1 MKEQSS
7 MMRTIT
13 ALVLVLVALL
23 AVIGS
28 AVSAFA
34 KAPSVSANP
43 LVIYAHTHFKVKA
56 IRVKPFS
63 AGAGFTPKQFD
74 KAYGIAALSKTK
86 GKGITVAIIDAC
98 GNPNVQSDLN
108 TYDLTYGLPA
118 TTVKVVTPEGTPCS
132 DPQAWGVETDLDV
145 QMVHAVAPKAHI
157 VLEAAKSASLKDLLT
172 AVQDAYTKQGASVVS
187 MSFGGSE
194 FSGETA
200 ANVDGIFS
208 AGVNKGVTFTAS
220 SGDSGCG
227 AQYPAASPFVVSV
240 GGTSLKVDS
249 NGSYVSESAWNG
261 SGGGL
266 SAFENRPSYQDG
278 FNSDSKRGIPDV
290 AMVADPNTG
299 VSVYDTDT
307 GGFIVIGGTSVAAPM
322 WAGITV
328 LADGKRASHF
338 QNADYELYSMVGNSA
353 NYASD
358 FHDVTTGSSGGNC
371 STGPGYDLVTGL
383 GSPAAAGLIPG
394 LVGAS

>member
-13 ALVLVLVALL
+13 ALVFVLVALL
-23 AVIGS
+23 AVIGL

-86 GKGITVAIIDAC
+86 GKSITVAIIDAC

-132 DPQAWGVETDLDV
+132 DPRGWGVETDLDV

-187 MSFGGSE
+187 MSFGESE

-266 SAFENRPSYQDG
+266 STFENRPSYQDG

-290 AMVADPNTG
+290 AMVADPNTV
-299 VSVYDTDT
+299 VSGYYTETV
-307 GGFIVIGGTSVAAPM
+307 GFIVIVVPSVSSPI
-322 WAGITV
+322 WAGI
-328 LADGKRASHF
+328 
-338 QNADYELYSMVGNSA
+338 
-353 NYASD
+353 
-358 FHDVTTGSSGGNC
+358 
-371 STGPGYDLVTGL
+371 
-383 GSPAAAGLIPG
+383 
-394 LVGAS
+394 

>member
-7 MMRTIT
+7 TMRTIT
-13 ALVLVLVALL
+13 ASVLVLVALL

-43 LVIYAHTHFKVKA
+43 LVVYAHTHFKVKA

-74 KAYGIAALSKTK
+74 KAYGISALSKTK

-157 VLEAAKSASLKDLLT
+157 VLEAAKSATLKDLLT
-172 AVQDAYTKQGASVVS
+172 AAQDAYTKQGASVVS

-208 AGVNKGVTFTAS
+208 AGVNQGVTFTAS

-328 LADGKRASHF
+328 LADGKRVSHF
-338 QNADYELYSMVGNSA
+338 QNADYVLYSMVGNSA

-371 STGPGYDLVTGL
+371 AAGTGYDLVTGL

>member
-1 MKEQSS
+1 
-7 MMRTIT
+7 
-13 ALVLVLVALL
+13 
-23 AVIGS
+23 
-28 AVSAFA
+28 
-34 KAPSVSANP
+34 
-43 LVIYAHTHFKVKA
+43 
-56 IRVKPFS
+56 
-63 AGAGFTPKQFD
+63 
-74 KAYGIAALSKTK
+74 
-86 GKGITVAIIDAC
+86 
-98 GNPNVQSDLN
+98 
-108 TYDLTYGLPA
+108 
-118 TTVKVVTPEGTPCS
+118 
-132 DPQAWGVETDLDV
+132 
-145 QMVHAVAPKAHI
+145 
-157 VLEAAKSASLKDLLT
+157 
-172 AVQDAYTKQGASVVS
+172 

-227 AQYPAASPFVVSV
+227 AQYPAASPFVVAV
-240 GGTSLKVDS
+240 GGTSLKVDAG
-249 NGSYVSESAWNG
+249 GSYVSESAWNG

-328 LADGKRASHF
+328 LADGKRANHF

-371 STGPGYDLVTGL
+371 AAGTGYDLVTGL
-383 GSPAAAGLIPG
+383 GSPAAAGLIPY
-394 LVGAS
+394 LVNAS